1 MVARLQAGQRV
12 ACVSDA
18 GTPAVSAPGARLV
31 AACATAGLRVLP
43 LPGASSVTT
52 AISAAGLSGDGHF
65 VFAGF
70 LPNKAGERQ
79 TAVDALA
86 QEPRAVVLLEATGGL
101 EKRCAHALY
110 LAGMTVVVAN
120 PRQAHEFAKSMGYL
134 AKTDGID
141 ARILSHFARTLH
153 GSERFDK
160 LLFKMATPQQE
171 QLQALVTR
179 RSQLVQMRVAE
190 SNRLNLAHAL
200 SAKSIQA
207 VIKLLDKQ
215 IKTLDEDIG
224 NRLKQ
229 HFAQK
234 LKLLE
239 GFKGIGE
246 GTKAVLMAALPELG
260 RLNRR
265 EISKLVGVA
274 PLNHDSGKMRGKRS
288 VWGGRADVR
297 SALYM
302 AALSA
307 VRFDPT
313 IKAFYERLRAAGK
326 PPKVALVACMRKI
339 LSILNAVIKS
349 NTAWEQRCPQ
359 ASTA

>member
-1 MVARLQAGQRV
+1 MANESREPVYVGID
-12 ACVSDA
+12 VSKDSLE
-18 GTPAVSAPGARLV
+18 V
-31 AACATAGLRVLP
+31 
-43 LPGASSVTT
+43 
-52 AISAAGLSGDGHF
+52 
-65 VFAGF
+65 
-70 LPNKAGERQ
+70 
-79 TAVDALA
+79 ALA
-86 QEPRAVVLLEATGGL
+86 DKVASVRFENDEQGVNALLEHLTSHNVAVVLLEATGGL
-101 EKRCAHALY
+101 EKRCAHAMY

-141 ARILSHFARTLH
+141 ARMLSHFARTLH
-153 GSERFDK
+153 SSERFDK

-179 RSQLVQMRVAE
+179 RAQLVHMRVAE
-190 SNRLNLAHAL
+190 TNRLNQAHAL

-207 VIKLLDKQ
+207 VIKTLDKQ

-260 RLNRR
+260 QLNRR
-265 EISKLVGVA
+265 EIGKLVGVA
-274 PLNHDSGKMRGKRS
+274 PLNHDSGKMRGRRS

-313 IKAFYERLRAAGK
+313 IKAFYERLRVAGK
-326 PPKVALVACMRKI
+326 PAKVALVACMRKM

-349 NTAWEQRCPQ
+349 NTAWEQRYPQ
-359 ASTA
+359 ASAA

>member
-1 MVARLQAGQRV
+1 MTNETREPVYVGID
-12 ACVSDA
+12 VSKDSLE
-18 GTPAVSAPGARLV
+18 V
-31 AACATAGLRVLP
+31 
-43 LPGASSVTT
+43 
-52 AISAAGLSGDGHF
+52 
-65 VFAGF
+65 
-70 LPNKAGERQ
+70 
-79 TAVDALA
+79 ALA
-86 QEPRAVVLLEATGGL
+86 DKAASVRFINDEQGVKALLEHLAGHNVAVVLLEATGGL

-190 SNRLNLAHAL
+190 SNRLALAHAL

>member
-1 MVARLQAGQRV
+1 MTNETREPVYVGID
-12 ACVSDA
+12 VSKDSLE
-18 GTPAVSAPGARLV
+18 V
-31 AACATAGLRVLP
+31 
-43 LPGASSVTT
+43 
-52 AISAAGLSGDGHF
+52 
-65 VFAGF
+65 
-70 LPNKAGERQ
+70 
-79 TAVDALA
+79 ALA
-86 QEPRAVVLLEATGGL
+86 DKAASVRFVNDEQGVKALLEHLAGHNVAVVLLEATGGL

-288 VWGGRADVR
+288 VWGVPMCARHCTWRPSAQCALTRPSRRSTNGCVQRASR
-297 SALYM
+297 
-302 AALSA
+302 
-307 VRFDPT
+307 P
-313 IKAFYERLRAAGK
+313 RLRWW
-326 PPKVALVACMRKI
+326 LACAKFSRF
-339 LSILNAVIKS
+339 
-349 NTAWEQRCPQ
+349 
-359 ASTA
+359 STQ